1 MSYDSRAKKPA
12 CSSRYRL
19 RFIEPGLVSIF
30 GELVKYNCVILYKAV
45 LGWQRPQKLHYSAF
59 YWGVKKGTFSWW
71 WITSLSHEVKVKHTR
86 VGGGGGGGG
95 GVLRWTYMDHL
106 KWNQFSWRIRAG
118 CHNGFYLTPIN
129 TCIDLLVGSNPARTE
144 GWVGGRGERKKK
156 LLHTQILERR
166 QSKCSMMWHL
176 LIHHGFIHAATH
188 LQMQGNPA

>member
-1 MSYDSRAKKPA
+1 MFFEEHPKATTPCGSWAMTPEQRNQRAPLA
-12 CSSRYRL
+12 TDCVLLNR
-19 RFIEPGLVSIF
+19 GLSAFF

-86 VGGGGGGGG
+86 VGGGGGSGGC
-95 GVLRWTYMDHL
+95 VLRWMYMDHL

-129 TCIDLLVGSNPARTE
+129 SCIDLQVGSNPVRTE
-144 GWVGGRGERKKK
+144 GWGGEGGRGGKKN
-156 LLHTQILERR
+156 
-166 QSKCSMMWHL
+166 
-176 LIHHGFIHAATH
+176 ATH
-188 LQMQGNPA
+188 TNTWAAPEQM